1 MKTSA
6 TILPENVEIPVEK
19 FRATLANIQAA
30 TETLLRY
37 PDLDPI
43 VAQQFYSI
51 ILDEI
56 YRLSNYLP
64 VEEELL

>member
-1 MKTSA
+1 MKTQEV
-6 TILPENVEIPVEK
+6 ILPENVEIPVEK
-19 FRATLANIQAA
+19 FRAALANVQAA

-56 YRLSNYLP
+56 HRLTSYIP
-64 VEEELL
+64 IEI